1 MLLAKKEVK
10 EQVRI
15 TKIDAK
21 NELYTDKKI
30 RVAAYARVS
39 TSEEDQLISLEAQ
52 KVYYEE
58 YIKSNPE
65 WLFVGLYY
73 DEGISATK
81 KIKRKIWIIRYA

>member
-1 MLLAKKEVK
+1 M
-10 EQVRI
+10 RI

-21 NELYTDKKI
+21 KELYTDKKI

-39 TSEEDQLISLEAQ
+39 TSEEDQFISLEAQ

-65 WLFVGLYY
+65 WLFAGLYY

-81 KIKRKIWIIRYA
+81 IKGRLGLIDMLEDCKEKKSI